1 MRIALATGNADKV
14 RELSELLNGVDVQ
27 GAPPGF
33 DVDETG
39 STLMQNAWLKA
50 AELRR
55 TADPDTIVVAD
66 DSGLFV
72 HGLGG
77 RPGVFSSRYAGPN
90 ATYEDNCRRL
100 LEELDAIDDRR
111 ACFATVLVGLG
122 DDGTVYVAEGSCPG
136 VITRAPRG
144 DRGFGYDPVFAPM
157 DDPAGRT
164 MAEMSGREK
173 GAVSHRGRAVRRFA
187 ASIRRPR
194 HGSWAAYE
202 PPSGCLNR

>member
-1 MRIALATGNADKV
+1 MLATGNADKV
-14 RELSELLNGVDVQ
+14 RELSGLLTGIDVQ
-27 GAPPGF
+27 GAPAGF

-39 STLMQNAWLKA
+39 STLLQNAWLKA

-55 TADPDTIVVAD
+55 VADADTIVVAD

-72 HGLGG
+72 HGIGG
-77 RPGVFSSRYAGPN
+77 RPGVFSARYAGPD

-100 LEELDAIDDRR
+100 LQELDGVDDRR

-122 DDGTVYVAEGSCPG
+122 GDGTIYVAEGSCPG

-144 DRGFGYDPVFAPM
+144 DRGFGYDPVFAPI

-173 GAVSHRGRAVRRFA
+173 GAVSHRGRAARRLGA
-187 ASIRRPR
+187 TIRR
-194 HGSWAAYE
+194 
-202 PPSGCLNR
+202 L

>member
-1 MRIALATGNADKV
+1 MQTGKRVRIYEEDHSTLKVTLATGNADKI
-14 RELSELLNGVDVQ
+14 RELSELLSGADVR

-39 STLMQNAWLKA
+39 STLLQNAWLKA

-72 HGLGG
+72 HGIGG

-100 LEELDAIDDRR
+100 LEELDGIQDRR

-122 DDGTVYVAEGSCPG
+122 GDGTVYVAEGSCPG
-136 VITRAPRG
+136 VITHAPRG

-173 GAVSHRGRAVRRFA
+173 GVISHRGRAVRRFA
-187 ASIRRPR
+187 AVVAR
-194 HGSWAAYE
+194 
-202 PPSGCLNR
+202 